1 MEAFRAQWRSESA
14 TFQGRGEN
22 DANIR
27 RDARTFRL
35 IDYSEAEYQNM
46 FDNLRVGYGNW
57 EAQAADDIREYI
69 AGFNAYIDVIEGDP
83 SLLPVEYVNRGI
95 KPGRWS
101 VTDAMAMAAY
111 SHVSWG
117 SAGPGEEANAQ
128 LLRQLEE
135 RFGDQAR
142 RVFDDLRQAPNA
154 ETPFTLP
161 AVAGFE
167 HQVDP
172 GSVALLDLDSLV
184 LRGVLTIDEG
194 AGLLSPEVPA
204 PEVSALEIRSN
215 ALLVAAR
222 HSTTGRP
229 IAVQGPQ
236 DGYGTPH
243 PFNSEIAIVAPDFK
257 ARGILEVSGPYPYVA
272 ARGERYAWSITI
284 LPPDQADTFAEIL
297 CEPDGGTP
305 TLESMYFSY
314 KGECLAFETRSDVKR
329 LPDGGGTYTLTS
341 VRSVHG
347 PVIGRA
353 TVDGVPVALAQA
365 RTMYMH
371 EEMDYPAHAQLFS
384 PSVVGSAADFIEIV
398 AGTAYN
404 IGWWYIDQKDIAGVD
419 AGLVPIRRQGASTD
433 LPVWSTGQWD
443 WVGFDPETHTFQTPL
458 KSQYPQ
464 AINGPDGVIAGWN
477 NSSALGW
484 PVKDEAWGHG
494 GEHRVQLLKEPT
506 VAATNEGPIS
516 IVDLVRIHTEAA
528 VTDFHAQ
535 RVYPSFREFLGTV
548 DDARL
553 EKLLQAADTWAQAG
567 GRRQDLNGDGVL
579 EHGKAVAF
587 LDMLWRP
594 LVRDV
599 FEPVLGADILDAAG
613 GNLPSLNPG
622 AGGANAWTS
631 RLISEL
637 RFHMGQSEDPPWRTY
652 CGTTREECG
661 LLILAALLRAADAA
675 AATYGEDVEAWKAPV
690 RSINFRPT
698 GDMAPVPPIAWQ
710 NRGTYVQVTTGR

>member
-101 VTDAMAMAAY
+101 VTDAMVMAAY

-117 SAGPGEEANAQ
+117 SAGPGEGANAQ

-284 LPPDQADTFAEIL
+284 LPPDQADT
-297 CEPDGGTP
+297 
-305 TLESMYFSY
+305 
-314 KGECLAFETRSDVKR
+314 
-329 LPDGGGTYTLTS
+329 LT
-341 VRSVHG
+341 
-347 PVIGRA
+347 
-353 TVDGVPVALAQA
+353 
-365 RTMYMH
+365 
-371 EEMDYPAHAQLFS
+371 
-384 PSVVGSAADFIEIV
+384 
-398 AGTAYN
+398 
-404 IGWWYIDQKDIAGVD
+404 
-419 AGLVPIRRQGASTD
+419 
-433 LPVWSTGQWD
+433 
-443 WVGFDPETHTFQTPL
+443 
-458 KSQYPQ
+458 
-464 AINGPDGVIAGWN
+464 
-477 NSSALGW
+477 
-484 PVKDEAWGHG
+484 
-494 GEHRVQLLKEPT
+494 
-506 VAATNEGPIS
+506 
-516 IVDLVRIHTEAA
+516 
-528 VTDFHAQ
+528 
-535 RVYPSFREFLGTV
+535 
-548 DDARL
+548 
-553 EKLLQAADTWAQAG
+553 
-567 GRRQDLNGDGVL
+567 
-579 EHGKAVAF
+579 
-587 LDMLWRP
+587 
-594 LVRDV
+594 
-599 FEPVLGADILDAAG
+599 
-613 GNLPSLNPG
+613 
-622 AGGANAWTS
+622 
-631 RLISEL
+631 
-637 RFHMGQSEDPPWRTY
+637 
-652 CGTTREECG
+652 
-661 LLILAALLRAADAA
+661 
-675 AATYGEDVEAWKAPV
+675 
-690 RSINFRPT
+690 
-698 GDMAPVPPIAWQ
+698 
-710 NRGTYVQVTTGR
+710 